1 MYLALFNPL
10 SDSRIIQNAMNVE
23 KSSGNITSAMKYYNS
38 ITEYMTQLRSCI
50 DELRDDIE

>member
-1 MYLALFNPL
+1 M
-10 SDSRIIQNAMNVE
+10 SDE
-23 KSSGNITSAMKYYNS
+23 KGSSNITSALKYYKS